1 MFLTLN
7 CGTLSIKC
15 YKTCLFGL
23 ALNKRNGVVKK
34 IKIILI
40 IIIIIIKMCDLSFKL
55 LISNIHSD
63 SFSIYMYVQSIHF
76 CFDQIPWMALLWNWS
91 LNVHIS
97 LWDLRTRRS
106 NWAAQLGAWT
116 QLLERHLL
124 PTQILQK
131 IVKQSF
137 QPRKRDRRKGKQTN
151 KNKEGHIVGTGVSA
165 PSSPPGQ
172 VFLVR
177 LACDGHRWAK
187 LEGN

>member
-1 MFLTLN
+1 
-7 CGTLSIKC
+7 
-15 YKTCLFGL
+15 
-23 ALNKRNGVVKK
+23 
-34 IKIILI
+34 
-40 IIIIIIKMCDLSFKL
+40 MCDLSFKL

-76 CFDQIPWMALLWNWS
+76 CFDQIPWMVLLWNWS